1 MITYSNQYSL
11 ILAKRYVNETP
22 DSRIRTKNI
31 YGQLI
36 FHKGTKAQREKRKPL
51 QQMALGHLGVGTEVT
66 LTSYHTQT
74 LP

>member
-36 FHKGTKAQREKRKPL
+36 FHKGTKAQREKSKSL
-51 QQMALGHLGVGTEVT
+51 CNKWHWVT
-66 LTSYHTQT
+66 WAWAQKWL
-74 LP
+74 